1 MAPPTYQ
8 EISQKR
14 INKMDQSRKRLW
26 KLFSKWA
33 KRMRKKL
40 GLTNED
46 IAAGSGLPI
55 ELVSKAVDLKAST
68 LKESEE
74 ILDFI
79 QMNALAVAFGVPK
92 KILREITRIFTAHY
106 FKTPSE
112 IEKLIEPLSYDIATL
127 DLEERSFLS
136 TIIHLTISDDIADA
150 IQIKAVEHYVNKK
163 LYQHQEEDDL
173 RKFNWKILGYWVA
186 RRRDHLGITDE
197 DIAQK
202 TSIPVE
208 KVNQVTETDLSK
220 LPNCEEPLEFMQL
233 YNLAYALNAPT
244 KIIDKLVE
252 IITFSF
258 HKDQRELLK
267 MFNPL
272 SEEIVKLENQD
283 LQFVLLFILLQFPA
297 SLTDK
302 VIAEIKILRE

>member
-14 INKMDQSRKRLW
+14 INKMDQSRKILW

-92 KILREITRIFTAHY
+92 KILREITR
-106 FKTPSE
+106 
-112 IEKLIEPLSYDIATL
+112 TL
-127 DLEERSFLS
+127 L
-136 TIIHLTISDDIADA
+136 
-150 IQIKAVEHYVNKK
+150 
-163 LYQHQEEDDL
+163 
-173 RKFNWKILGYWVA
+173 
-186 RRRDHLGITDE
+186 
-197 DIAQK
+197 
-202 TSIPVE
+202 
-208 KVNQVTETDLSK
+208 
-220 LPNCEEPLEFMQL
+220 
-233 YNLAYALNAPT
+233 
-244 KIIDKLVE
+244 
-252 IITFSF
+252 
-258 HKDQRELLK
+258 
-267 MFNPL
+267 
-272 SEEIVKLENQD
+272 
-283 LQFVLLFILLQFPA
+283 
-297 SLTDK
+297 
-302 VIAEIKILRE
+302 